1 MALLGEAGM
10 PGPMGI
16 GPFERLKPD
25 AGRLASPVL
34 RGRGI
39 GNGFLLPDYLN
50 EYDTPRQ
57 ARERI
62 RDWFTFYNAKR
73 PHQSL
78 DYQTPW
84 EVLSEREKTKPL
96 RDRTKD

>member
-1 MALLGEAGM
+1 M

-39 GNGFLLPDYLN
+39 GNGLLLPDYLN
-50 EYDTPRQ
+50 EYDTPRR

-62 RDWFTFYNAKR
+62 RDWFAFYNTKR

-78 DYQTPW
+78 GYQTPW
-84 EVLSEREKTKPL
+84 EVLLEGEKPKPL
-96 RDRTKD
+96 KDRTND

>member
-1 MALLGEAGM
+1 
-10 PGPMGI
+10 MGI

-39 GNGFLLPDYLN
+39 GNALLLPDFLN
-50 EYDTPRQ
+50 EYDSPRH

-62 RDWFTFYNAKR
+62 RDWFVFYNTKR

-84 EVLSEREKTKPL
+84 EVLSKGNKPIL
-96 RDRTKD
+96 SPT

>member
-1 MALLGEAGM
+1 MTLLGEAGM

-39 GNGFLLPDYLN
+39 GNGLLLPDYLH
-50 EYDTPRQ
+50 EYQSPKE

-62 RDWFTFYNAKR
+62 QSWFTFYNRER

-78 DYQTPW
+78 GYKTPW
-84 EVLSEREKTKPL
+84 EVLQETSSEG
-96 RDRTKD
+96 

>member
-39 GNGFLLPDYLN
+39 GNGLLLPDYLN
-50 EYDTPRQ
+50 EYETPRQ

-62 RDWFTFYNAKR
+62 HAYFEFYNHQR

-78 DYQTPW
+78 GYRTPW
-84 EVLSEREKTKPL
+84 QVLNDPGESR
-96 RDRTKD
+96 

>member
-39 GNGFLLPDYLN
+39 GNGLLLPDYLN
-50 EYDTPRQ
+50 EYETPRQ
-57 ARERI
+57 ARNRI
-62 RDWFTFYNAKR
+62 YQYFDLYSHQR

-78 DYQTPW
+78 DYQTPA
-84 EVLSEREKTKPL
+84 EFLLHPQGKGSKRNFQE
-96 RDRTKD
+96 

>member
-1 MALLGEAGM
+1 M

-39 GNGFLLPDYLN
+39 GNGLLLPDYLH
-50 EYDTPRQ
+50 EYGSPKE

-62 RDWFTFYNAKR
+62 QSWFTFYNTKR

-78 DYQTPW
+78 GYQTPS
-84 EVLSEREKTKPL
+84 EVLLEGEKPKPL
-96 RDRTKD
+96 KDRTND

>member
-1 MALLGEAGM
+1 M

-39 GNGFLLPDYLN
+39 GNGLLLPDYLN

-62 RDWFTFYNAKR
+62 RDWFNFYNTKR
-73 PHQSL
+73 PH
-78 DYQTPW
+78 
-84 EVLSEREKTKPL
+84 
-96 RDRTKD
+96 

>member
-1 MALLGEAGM
+1 MALLGESRM

-39 GNGFLLPDYLN
+39 GNALLLPDYLN
-50 EYDTPRQ
+50 GYDSPRH

-62 RDWFTFYNAKR
+62 RAWFEFYNTKR

-78 DYQTPW
+78 NYRTPW
-84 EVLSEREKTKPL
+84 EIFSEGNESIPST
-96 RDRTKD
+96 T